1 MALVVALLLAVFV
14 LDRPWNVLVVV
25 GALFLEVA
33 EIFGWMWYARR
44 GSAQVGAETLIG
56 ARGAVLSACRPRGQV
71 RVQGEI
77 WDAVCEAGADPGDRV
92 RVTARD
98 GLTLMVE
105 REPA

>member
-1 MALVVALLLAVFV
+1 MALVVALLLALFV
-14 LDRPWNVLVVV
+14 LDRPWSVLVVV

-56 ARGAVLSACRPRGQV
+56 ARGVVLTACRPRGQV

-77 WDAVCEAGADPGDRV
+77 WDAVCEAGADPGERV
-92 RVTARD
+92 RVRARE
-98 GLTLMVE
+98 GLTLVVG
-105 REPA
+105 PDAA

>member
-1 MALVVALLLAVFV
+1 VALVVALLLAVFV
-14 LDRPWNVLVVV
+14 LDRPWSLLVVV
-25 GALFLEVA
+25 GALCLEVA

-56 ARGAVLSACRPRGQV
+56 STAVVFTSCRPRGQV

-77 WDAVCEAGADPGDRV
+77 WDAVCAAGAAPGERV

-98 GLTLMVE
+98 GLTLVVE
-105 REPA
+105 PDAR

>member
-1 MALVVALLLAVFV
+1 VALVVALLLAVFV
-14 LDRPWNVLVVV
+14 LDRPWNVLIVV

-44 GSAQVGAETLIG
+44 GSAQVGAETLVG
-56 ARGAVLSACRPRGQV
+56 ARAVVLTPCRPRGQV

-92 RVTARD
+92 RVTARER
-98 GLTLMVE
+98 LTLVVQ
-105 REPA
+105 PD